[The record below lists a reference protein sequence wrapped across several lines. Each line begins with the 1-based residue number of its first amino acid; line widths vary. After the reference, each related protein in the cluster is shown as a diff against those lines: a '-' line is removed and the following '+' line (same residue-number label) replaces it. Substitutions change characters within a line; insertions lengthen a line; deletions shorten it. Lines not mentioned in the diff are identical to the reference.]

1 MSERRHHYAADSVG
15 RFVGLLLMVLAAAWI
30 AFSVLF
36 GLGLAIAWVSET
48 GLTDELRPWVISV
61 LVFGAVSAAFGY
73 GVFALGRR
81 LRMGR

>member
-1 MSERRHHYAADSVG
+1 MSEPHHYSADSVG

-48 GLTDELRPWVISV
+48 GLTAELRPWVIGV
-61 LVFGAVSAAFGY
+61 LVFSAVSAAFGY
-73 GVFALGRR
+73 LVFALGRR
-81 LRMGR
+81 LRMGL